1 MKLKNKFL
9 LLHIKT
15 KKYWHNVPWSEIKN
29 QIETTSDNSGEYKK
43 KIIKIKFDSNYNLPL
58 NRILKLH
65 TLIIVVR
72 FVFQE
77 VSKYYPKYFLDEC
90 LYEL

>member
-1 MKLKNKFL
+1 MYHEMKLKIRLKQQVIIQVN
-9 LLHIKT
+9 I
-15 KKYWHNVPWSEIKN
+15 
-29 QIETTSDNSGEYKK
+29 KK
-43 KIIKIKFDSNYNLPL
+43 KIIKIKFDSSYNLPL

-65 TLIIVVR
+65 TLTIVVR
-72 FVFQE
+72 SVFQE